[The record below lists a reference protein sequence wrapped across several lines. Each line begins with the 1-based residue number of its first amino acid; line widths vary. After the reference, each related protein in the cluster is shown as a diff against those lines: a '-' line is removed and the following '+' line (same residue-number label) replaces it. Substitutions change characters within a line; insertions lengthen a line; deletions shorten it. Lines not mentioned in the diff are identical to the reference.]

1 MSIRH
6 LVCVSVCGEQ
16 NAPIQGTCVG
26 VVQTAVEPR
35 GYAGPAEDV
44 SAFAQQGGGRGG
56 GEGVLADGAGVCGAG
71 ERDGNEIGVEVG
83 FLG

>member
-44 SAFAQQGGGRGG
+44 SAFAQQGGGEEAEKGSWQMGQGFAALGSATGMRL
-56 GEGVLADGAGVCGAG
+56 VL
-71 ERDGNEIGVEVG
+71 R
-83 FLG
+83 